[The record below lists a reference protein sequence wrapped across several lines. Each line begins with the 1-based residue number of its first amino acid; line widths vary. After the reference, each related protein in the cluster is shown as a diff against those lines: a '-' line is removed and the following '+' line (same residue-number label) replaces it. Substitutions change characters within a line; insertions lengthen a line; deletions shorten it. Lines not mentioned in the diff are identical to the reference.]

1 MGLDDFVRCVNHS
14 VDAGPGSTDYIP
26 VLQQSS
32 SAIAIDKTKLGIWA
46 EHLLC
51 LATLD
56 RRAPDGLGISTP
68 ATHYYYSTKPTV
80 LVYDW
85 RRQARG
91 HAEEGTRERVGGQ
104 SLETR

>member
-1 MGLDDFVRCVNHS
+1 MGRAL
-14 VDAGPGSTDYIP
+14 ALPGHPRSHF
-26 VLQQSS
+26 S
-32 SAIAIDKTKLGIWA
+32 
-46 EHLLC
+46 
-51 LATLD
+51 